1 MQSLEVPSQV
11 VNMTWFINNIKEEFE
26 FEFELE
32 LKPSY
37 IAGYTVK
44 VLQNTVAAI
53 VTLGVS
59 HLT

>member
-11 VNMTWFINNIKEEFE
+11 VNTTWFINNIQEE